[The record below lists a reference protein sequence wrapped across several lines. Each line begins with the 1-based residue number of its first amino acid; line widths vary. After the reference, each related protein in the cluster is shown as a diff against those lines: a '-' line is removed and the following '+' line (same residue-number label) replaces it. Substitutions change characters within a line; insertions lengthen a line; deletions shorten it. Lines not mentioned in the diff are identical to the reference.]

1 MARRGRKKKTTTSK
15 VNAKAQEPSTK
26 KADEDGILYLGI
38 DFGTAQTS
46 VSASNGTKQ
55 TIKSI
60 VGWPKDVIARKYL
73 KEPILFG
80 EDALQNRL
88 ALDMYRPLERG
99 VIKDTAKDME
109 AAKELIKYAIE
120 LAKDGKEYKKIYGV
134 IGAPALTDHV
144 NKQALTATAHEVLDS
159 AMVVSEPFAVA
170 YGLNKLNNA
179 LVVDIG
185 AGTVD
190 LCRMHGT
197 LPSDEDEASLT
208 KAGDFIDNLLFE
220 ATKKRYKGAQITINM
235 VQEWKEKFS
244 FVGRKESSVMVDFP
258 MAGKNNR
265 VEITEELRRA
275 CESIAPDILQNL
287 RQMIS
292 SYDPEF
298 QDDIRKNVI
307 LAGGGSQIRN
317 LNHYIEEKMKDAGG
331 ASVTVVKDPIFAG
344 ANGALK
350 LAREMPE
357 GYWEDIKIE

>member
-1 MARRGRKKKTTTSK
+1 MARRGRKRTTTLTK
-15 VNAKAQEPSTK
+15 MEEPSTVAK
-26 KADEDGILYLGI
+26 DSEDILYLGI

-60 VGWPKDVIARKYL
+60 VGWPKDVIARKFL
-73 KEPILFG
+73 KKPILFG
-80 EDALQNRL
+80 EEALQHRL
-88 ALDMYRPLERG
+88 ALEIYRPLERG

-120 LAKDGKEYKKIYGV
+120 LAKGNKDYKKIYGV
-134 IGAPALTDHV
+134 IGTPALTDHV

-159 AMVVSEPFAVA
+159 AMVVSEPFSVA

-197 LPSDEDEASLT
+197 LPLEEDEASLT
-208 KAGDFIDNLLFE
+208 KAGDFIDGLLFE
-220 ATKKRYKGAQITINM
+220 SIRKRYKGAQITINM

-244 FVGRKESSVMVDFP
+244 FVGKIASPISVEFP
-258 MAGKNNR
+258 MAGKTNS
-265 VEITEELRRA
+265 VEITDELRVA
-275 CESIAPDILQNL
+275 CESIVPDIIQNL
-287 RQMIS
+287 KQMIS

-298 QDDIRKNVI
+298 QNEIRKNI
-307 LAGGGSQIRN
+307 IIAGGGSQIRN
-317 LNHYIEEKMKDAGG
+317 LNTFIEDKMKPFGG
-331 ASVTVVKDPIFAG
+331 ASVSAVKDPIFAG

-357 GYWEDIKIE
+357 GYWEEIKFE

>member
-1 MARRGRKKKTTTSK
+1 MAKRGRKKKSAALKKPEPRK
-15 VNAKAQEPSTK
+15 VDK
-26 KADEDGILYLGI
+26 EDNILYLGI

-60 VGWPKDVIARKYL
+60 VGWPKDVIARKFI
-73 KEPILFG
+73 KQPILFG
-80 EDALQNRL
+80 EDALKHRL

-120 LAKDGKEYKKIYGV
+120 LAKGKDDYKKIYGV

-170 YGLNKLNNA
+170 YGLNKLNHA

-197 LPSDEDEASLT
+197 LPSEEDEASLP
-208 KAGDFIDNLLFE
+208 KAGDFIDNSLFE
-220 ATKKRYKGAQITINM
+220 GIRKRYKGAQITINM
-235 VQEWKEKFS
+235 VQEWKENFS
-244 FVGRKESSVMVDFP
+244 YVGKSDSSVVVEFP
-258 MAGKNNR
+258 LAGKKNS
-265 VEITEELRRA
+265 VEITDEVRSS
-275 CESIAPDILQNL
+275 CESIVPDIIQTLGH
-287 RQMIS
+287 MIS

-298 QDDIRKNVI
+298 QTEIRNNVI
-307 LAGGGSQIRN
+307 IAGGGSQIKN
-317 LNHYIEEKMKDAGG
+317 LNHYIEEKMRSFGSG
-331 ASVTVVKDPIFAG
+331 EVIVVKDPIFAG

-357 GYWEDIKIE
+357 GYWEEIKIQ

>member
-1 MARRGRKKKTTTSK
+1 MARRGRKRKATTEKSVESKTDSIK
-15 VNAKAQEPSTK
+15 D
-26 KADEDGILYLGI
+26 DEILYLGI

-46 VSASNGTKQ
+46 VSASNGIKQ

-60 VGWPKDVIARKYL
+60 VGWPKDVIARKFL
-73 KEPILFG
+73 KKPILFG
-80 EDALQNRL
+80 EEALQNRL

-99 VIKDTAKDME
+99 IIKDTAKDME
-109 AAKELIKYAIE
+109 AAKELIKFAIE
-120 LAKDGKEYKKIYGV
+120 LAMGNREYKKIYGV

-159 AMVVSEPFAVA
+159 AMVVSEPFSVA

-197 LPSDEDEASLT
+197 LPSEEDEASLT
-208 KAGDFIDNLLFE
+208 KAGDHIDNLLFD
-220 ATKKRYKGAQITINM
+220 AIKKRYKGAQITINM
-235 VQEWKEKFS
+235 VQEWKEKYS
-244 FVGRKESSVMVDFP
+244 FVGKRASPIVVDFP
-258 MAGKNNR
+258 MAGKTNS
-265 VEITEELRRA
+265 VEITGELNNS
-275 CESIAPDILQNL
+275 CESIVPDIIQNL
-287 RQMIS
+287 KQMIS

-298 QDDIRKNVI
+298 QNDIRKNII
-307 LAGGGSQIRN
+307 LAGGGSQISN
-317 LNHYIEEKMKDAGG
+317 LNTFIEEKMKQFGG
-331 ASVTVVKDPIFAG
+331 ATVTAVKDPIYAG

-357 GYWEDIKIE
+357 GYWEEIKIE

>member
-1 MARRGRKKKTTTSK
+1 MAKRGRKKKVINTHSS
-15 VNAKAQEPSTK
+15 EPKTDDD
-26 KADEDGILYLGI
+26 DEILYLGI

-60 VGWPKDVIARKYL
+60 VGWPKDVIARKFI
-73 KEPILFG
+73 KQPILFG
-80 EDALQNRL
+80 EDALKNRL
-88 ALDMYRPLERG
+88 AMNMYRPLERG
-99 VIKDTAKDME
+99 IIKDTAKDME
-109 AAKELIKYAIE
+109 AAKELIKHTIE
-120 LAKDGKEYKKIYGV
+120 MAKDNGDYKKIYGV

-170 YGLNKLNNA
+170 YGLNKLNHA

-197 LPSDEDEASLT
+197 LPSDDDEASLT
-208 KAGDFIDNLLFE
+208 KAGDFIDTLLYDGIR
-220 ATKKRYKGAQITINM
+220 KRYKGAQITINM
-235 VQEWKEKFS
+235 VQEWKEAYS
-244 FVGRKESSVMVDFP
+244 YVGKKDSQIVVEFP
-258 MAGKNNR
+258 LAGKTNS
-265 VEITEELRRA
+265 VEITEEIRNS
-275 CESIAPDILQNL
+275 CEGIVQDIILTL
-287 RQMIS
+287 KQMIS

-298 QDDIRKNVI
+298 QNEIRKNVI

-317 LNHYIEEKMKDAGG
+317 LNSYVEDKMKSFGG
-331 ASVTVVKDPIFAG
+331 GNVTVVKDPIFAG

-357 GYWEDIKIE
+357 GYWEEIKIK